1 MPLHLSSSD
10 LTPIIKY
17 NAKAGRWYKRAQD
30 ASGNWLDFEV
40 QSLVAVFDLANIRT
54 GWVLFNTTSPP
65 VFVQDADLA
74 TPGASPGD
82 GYKRG
87 FRLTMFSEK
96 LLDGMREMMSNSGVT
111 NSAINALYGD
121 FENAPERTKGKA
133 PVVAVQNPLPV
144 TGQHGT
150 NYQPVFKIMKWITP
164 PAAMTAPP
172 KAAQPVPP
180 PPAAATA
187 PAPAGVQTA
196 AAALAPP
203 PATAAAPTADD
214 HDEF

>member
-1 MPLHLSSSD
+1 MPLHLSSSE

-17 NAKAGRWYKRAQD
+17 NAKAGRWYKRGQD

-40 QSLVAVFDLANIRT
+40 PNLVAVFDLANIRT
-54 GWVLFNTTSPP
+54 GWLLFNTTSPP
-65 VFVQDADLA
+65 IFVQDADLA

-96 LLDGMREMMSNSGVT
+96 LLDGAREMMANSGVT
-111 NSAINALYGD
+111 NSAINALYSD
-121 FENAPERTKGKA
+121 FENAPERAQGV

-150 NYQPVFKIMKWITP
+150 NYQPVFKIIKWIAP
-164 PAAMTAPP
+164 PPAMTA
-172 KAAQPVPP
+172 AL
-180 PPAAATA
+180 A
-187 PAPAGVQTA
+187 PAPAAAPPAAQAAPPGVQTA
-196 AAALAPP
+196 AAALAPA
-203 PATAAAPTADD
+203 PAAAAPVAAAQAADD
-214 HDEF
+214 HGEF